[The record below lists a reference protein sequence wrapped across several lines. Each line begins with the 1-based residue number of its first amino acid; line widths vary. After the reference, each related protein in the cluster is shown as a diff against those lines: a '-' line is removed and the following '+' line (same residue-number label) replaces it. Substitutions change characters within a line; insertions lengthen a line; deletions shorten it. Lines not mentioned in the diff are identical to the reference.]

1 MSQIRLYIKESYNE
15 LVHKV
20 TWPNWKSLQSNTILV
35 IIASLI
41 FAGAIFVMDLAAKNG
56 LGAIYNIFK

>member
-1 MSQIRLYIKESYNE
+1 MEQIRLYIRESYDE

-35 IIASLI
+35 IVASLI
-41 FAGAIFVMDLAAKNG
+41 FAGIIFVMDFVAKNG
-56 LGAIYNIFK
+56 LGLFYDLFQ